1 MPIITITIIASRIEN
16 EEERVITLGGDTLI
30 EIHSVNSLDKSIF
43 VARLSRIIS
52 HATDRQLS
60 EHASM
65 FPLEFKILVV
75 EKRGRSFFEEAEE
88 KDVQVYAAYAF
99 FEINEPRDSRL
110 FRRRKNLSWCFTGT
124 RSNCSRK

>member
-16 EEERVITLGGDTLI
+16 KEERVITLGGDTLI

-88 KDVQVYAAYAF
+88 GVQVYAAYAF

-110 FRRRKNLSWCFTGT
+110 FRRRKNLS
-124 RSNCSRK
+124 